1 MILSSSQLRDLFVFQ
16 FSSLFFILFFSFPCV
31 FFGQTQN
38 AKTIHKNNDSY
49 NNNNNKRERENVKE
63 ENKILWKTR
72 CRVICLMNYIVIY
85 LFCDC
90 LTWRFVL
97 HFSVFFFVWF
107 TWNLRRSF
115 YFVCWVLNMC
125 LLGSMAIIIIF
136 VSWISN
142 LSHTAFYSVPLVFFK
157 YYSFKMNMI
166 FIFVNLFLYV
176 YLYPYVN
183 RFEMDKTNNQ

>member
-97 HFSVFFFVWF
+97 HFSVFFFRLIHLKF
-107 TWNLRRSF
+107 ETIFLL
-115 YFVCWVLNMC
+115 CVL
-125 LLGSMAIIIIF
+125 S
-136 VSWISN
+136 
-142 LSHTAFYSVPLVFFK
+142 FK
-157 YYSFKMNMI
+157 YVFAGEHGDHHHLRQLNKQSISYC
-166 FIFVNLFLYV
+166 VLFS
-176 YLYPYVN
+176 PS
-183 RFEMDKTNNQ
+183 RFF